1 MESKVIFRDY
11 QEQQAQDHN
20 DLQSFTERSF
30 DHLTLDAV
38 SNNMRLFAGFG
49 VTKTGQVEV
58 QVQPGR
64 FYDVLGVIYALNTT
78 TVQSMVS
85 YLAAAFSR
93 YMLLTATGSD
103 VETDIEERDYLV
115 DVTTGA
121 TEPRAV
127 ATTRSRAAVLAW
139 TTGTESGDPQRPAV
153 PVGHVAIAYIKVD
166 TTQVVSIEMIEKNR
180 VASTSE
186 LDLRSDLLQDFADM
200 IGPKVAALAADLA
213 DLRRRLDQLGAMTGL
228 ATVAMD
234 LSRVKATL
242 RYPTIASD
250 YDTDWF
256 LDNEDSD
263 DKNLLQFGYDCRLE
277 EGARFPYANMDEF
290 EITLFSGNDPNAALH
305 ASGLLL
311 PKYVEIFRFGTT
323 QGGPDTTLGIAQ
335 YGYQTTEMR
344 QGFMSRSRMRYG
356 GNYIVCANASTWN
369 NNNLTEKY
377 ADLQNAGAGHRYD
390 PTSILYPDGSVSTQL
405 TMATA
410 SMYNSATLAYEITRY
425 DQWWYD
431 TWLEPYMYAV
441 TVDHTLNGALVAQ
454 SLSTPND
461 IWATSVWIYI
471 SAKAAAEDINMT
483 IMEMI
488 AGVPDTNKVIC
499 KVAYPQASIIVGWN
513 KIAIPPTFL
522 RKGTKYA
529 YVFISN
535 ANHTI
540 GMVSGQKYLDGTF
553 YYSTDGIYYQGDL
566 TKDMMI
572 QVWGAYFNN
581 SQVTIEFAPINLDG
595 GFRDV
600 DICAEM
606 WVPSSCNIYWEMRP
620 NGTGE
625 WQPLIKDNAD
635 VLAQAPPLA
644 QFRARFDGS
653 RDMHG
658 GIKLTGSRVAVW
670 RPKTHFVHVSK
681 PLTLASA
688 CTTIKVTMALEW
700 FDEVPHDFAF
710 TMRTGNTLSVI
721 ELPDATTTKVTDAVA
736 KRYSR
741 EYVFNVAPAVTKI
754 CFIGIGDTNT
764 PQNTFHLGERT
775 YYSTT

>member
-20 DLQSFTERSF
+20 DLQDFTERSF

-58 QVQPGR
+58 QIQPGR

-85 YLAAAFSR
+85 YLATAFSR
-93 YMLLTATGSD
+93 YMLLTSTGTD

-139 TTGTESGDPQRPAV
+139 TTGTESGDPQKPAV
-153 PVGHVAIAYIKVD
+153 PVGHVAIAYIKLD
-166 TTQVVSIEMIEKNR
+166 TTQVVSIEMVEKNR

-186 LDLRSDLLQDFADM
+186 LDLRSDDLEAFADM

-213 DLRRRLDQLGAMTGL
+213 DLRRRLDELGSMTGL

-242 RYPTIASD
+242 RYPTTASD
-250 YDTDWF
+250 WDTDWF
-256 LDNEDSD
+256 LDTEDSD
-263 DKNLLQFGYDCRLE
+263 FNNVLQFGYDARIE
-277 EGARFPYANMDEF
+277 EGCRFPYANMDEF
-290 EITLFSGNDPNAALH
+290 EITLFSGNDPNASLSAG
-305 ASGLLL
+305 GLLL
-311 PKYVEIFRFGTT
+311 PKYTEIMRFATST
-323 QGGPDTTLGIAQ
+323 DNAPDSTLGMAQ
-335 YGYQTTEMR
+335 YGYQTTNMK
-344 QGFMSRSRMRYG
+344 QGYMSRSRMRYG
-356 GNYIVCANASTWN
+356 GDYLVCANSSTWN
-369 NNNLTEKY
+369 SNNLADKM
-377 ADLQNAGAGHRYD
+377 ADLANAGAGHRYD
-390 PTSILYPDGSVSTQL
+390 PTSILYPDGSQSTRL

-410 SMYNSATLAYEITRY
+410 SIYNSATLAYEITRY

-431 TWLEPYMYAV
+431 TWNEPFMYAV
-441 TVDHTLNGALVAQ
+441 TTDLSINGAMIAQ

-471 SAKAAAEDINMT
+471 SAKGATEDIHLM
-483 IMEMI
+483 ISEMI
-488 AGVPDTNKVIC
+488 AGVPDPDKVIC
-499 KVAYPQASIIVGWN
+499 KVAYPQASITVGWN

-522 RKGTKYA
+522 RKGYKYA
-529 YVFISN
+529 YTFISN
-535 ANHTI
+535 ANHTV
-540 GMVSGQKYLDGTF
+540 GMASGQKYLDGTF

-600 DICAEM
+600 DITAAM
-606 WVPSSCNIYWEMRP
+606 WVPSSCSIYWEMRP

-635 VLAQAPPLA
+635 LLAQAPPLA

-658 GIKLTGSRVAVW
+658 GITLTGSRVAVW
-670 RPKTHFVHVSK
+670 RPKTHFVHIST
-681 PLTLASA
+681 PLTLASP
-688 CTTIKVTMALEW
+688 CTMIKVTMVLEA
-700 FDEVPHDFAF
+700 FDEIPHDFVF
-710 TMRTGNTLSVI
+710 TMKTGPTLAVN
-721 ELPDATTTKVTDAVA
+721 ELPDATVTRLLDAVA
-736 KRYSR
+736 RRYSR
-741 EYVFNVAPAVTKI
+741 EYVFNVSPAVTKV
-754 CFIGIGDTNT
+754 CFIGVGDTNS
-764 PQNTFHLGERT
+764 PQATFHLGERT
-775 YYSTT
+775 YYSS

>member
-20 DLQSFTERSF
+20 DLQGFTERSF

-93 YMLLTATGSD
+93 YMLLTATGTD

-153 PVGHVAIAYIKVD
+153 PVGHVAVAYIKVD
-166 TTQVVSIEMIEKNR
+166 TTQVVSIEMVEANR

-186 LDLRSDLLQDFADM
+186 LDLRSDDLEDFMDM

-213 DLRRRLDQLGAMTGL
+213 DLRRRLDALGTMTGL

-263 DKNLLQFGYDCRLE
+263 DQNTLQFGYDCRLE

-290 EITLFSGNDPNAALH
+290 EITLFSANDPNASLH

-311 PKYVEIFRFGTT
+311 PRYSEIMRFATST
-323 QGGPDTTLGIAQ
+323 QDSPDSTLGIAQ
-335 YGYQTTEMR
+335 YGYQTTEMK
-344 QGFMSRSRMRYG
+344 QGYMSRSRLRYG

-369 NNNLTEKY
+369 SNNVAQRIGE
-377 ADLQNAGAGHRYD
+377 LQGQRYD
-390 PTSILYPDGSVSTQL
+390 PISILYPDGSQSTRL
-405 TMATA
+405 TMASG
-410 SMYNSATLAYEITRY
+410 SMYNNVTLAYEITRY

-431 TWLEPYMYAV
+431 TWNEPFMYAV
-441 TVDHTLNGALVAQ
+441 TTDLVINGALVAQ
-454 SLSTPND
+454 SLMTPND

-471 SAKAAAEDINMT
+471 SAKGAAEDIHMSIT
-483 IMEMI
+483 EML
-488 AGVPDTNKVIC
+488 AGVPDTDKVIC
-499 KVAYPQASIIVGWN
+499 KVAYPQASIVVGWN
-513 KIAIPPTFL
+513 KIPIPPTFM
-522 RKGTKYA
+522 RKGTKLSYI
-529 YVFISN
+529 FISN
-535 ANHTI
+535 ANHII
-540 GMVSGQKYLDGTF
+540 GMVGGQKYLDGTF

-572 QVWGAYFNN
+572 QVWGARFDN

-595 GFRDV
+595 GFRDI
-600 DICAEM
+600 DITAAM
-606 WVPSSCNIYWEMRP
+606 WVPSSCSVFWEMRP

-653 RDMHG
+653 IDMHG
-658 GIKLTGSRVAVW
+658 GITLTGSRVAVW

-681 PLTLASA
+681 PLTLASP
-688 CTTIKVTMALEW
+688 CITIKVTMALEW

-710 TMRTGNTLSVI
+710 TMRTGATLATV
-721 ELPDATTTKVTDAVA
+721 ELPDTTVTRVTDLVA

-741 EYVFNVAPAVTKI
+741 EYVFNVSPAVSKI
-754 CFIGIGDTNT
+754 CFIGVGDTNT

>member
-20 DLQSFTERSF
+20 DLQLFTERSF

-38 SNNMRLFAGFG
+38 SNNMRMFAGFG

-58 QVQPGR
+58 QIQPGR

-93 YMLLTATGSD
+93 YMLLTSTGTD

-139 TTGTESGDPQRPAV
+139 TTGTESGDPQKPAV
-153 PVGHVAIAYIKVD
+153 PIGHVAIAYIKVD

-186 LDLRSDLLQDFADM
+186 LDLRSDILQDFADM

-213 DLRRRLDQLGAMTGL
+213 DLRRRLDELGTLTGL

-242 RYPTIASD
+242 RYPTTASD
-250 YDTDWF
+250 WDTDWF

-263 DKNLLQFGYDCRLE
+263 QQNTLQFGYDARVE
-277 EGARFPYANMDEF
+277 EGCRFPYANMDEF
-290 EITLFSGNDPNAALH
+290 EITLFSGNDPNASLH

-311 PKYVEIFRFGTT
+311 PKYTEIMRFATST
-323 QGGPDTTLGIAQ
+323 QTSPDSTLGIAQ
-335 YGYQTTEMR
+335 YGYQTTEMK
-344 QGFMSRSRMRYG
+344 QGYMSRSRMRYG
-356 GNYIVCANASTWN
+356 GNYLVCANSSTWN
-369 NNNLTEKY
+369 WNNLAQKWEE
-377 ADLQNAGAGHRYD
+377 LQGQRYD
-390 PTSILYPDGSVSTQL
+390 PVSILYPDGSQSTRL
-405 TMATA
+405 TMASG
-410 SMYNSATLAYEITRY
+410 SMYNQSTLAYEITRY

-431 TWLEPYMYAV
+431 TWNEPFMYAV
-441 TVDHTLNGALVAQ
+441 TTDLSINGALVAQ
-454 SLSTPND
+454 SIMTPND
-461 IWATSVWIYI
+461 VWATSVWIYI
-471 SAKAAAEDINMT
+471 TAKGATEDIHLM
-483 IMEMI
+483 ISEMI
-488 AGVPDTNKVIC
+488 AGVPDPNKVIC
-499 KVAYPQASIIVGWN
+499 KVAYPQASITIGWN
-513 KIAIPPTFL
+513 KIAIQPTFL
-522 RKGTKYA
+522 RKGYKYA
-529 YVFISN
+529 YTFISN
-535 ANHTI
+535 ANHTV

-572 QVWGAYFNN
+572 QVWGARFNN
-581 SQVTIEFAPINLDG
+581 SQVTIEFAPISLNE
-595 GFRDV
+595 GFRNI
-600 DICAEM
+600 DITAAM
-606 WVPSSCNIYWEMRP
+606 WVPSSCQIVWEMRP

-625 WQPLIKDNAD
+625 WQALTKDNST

-653 RDMHG
+653 IDMHG
-658 GIKLTGSRVAVW
+658 GITLTGSRVMVW

-681 PLTLASA
+681 PLTLASP
-688 CTTIKVTMALEW
+688 CTMIKVTMVLEA
-700 FDEVPHDFAF
+700 FDETPHDFQF
-710 TMRTGNTLSVI
+710 SMKTGTTLNVN
-721 ELPDATTTKVTDAVA
+721 ELPDATVTRLTDLVA
-736 KRYSR
+736 KRWSR
-741 EYVFNVAPAVTKI
+741 EYVFNVSPAVTKI
-754 CFIGIGDTNT
+754 CFIGIGDTNS

-775 YYSTT
+775 YYSS